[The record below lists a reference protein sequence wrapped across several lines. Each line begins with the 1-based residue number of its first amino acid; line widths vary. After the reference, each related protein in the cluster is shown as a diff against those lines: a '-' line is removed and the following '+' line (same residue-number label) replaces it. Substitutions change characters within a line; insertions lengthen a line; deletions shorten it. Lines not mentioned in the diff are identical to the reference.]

1 MKGMSRSEV
10 THEPRATPV
19 DWTKAFTCSALFV
32 ILLLLLFFRFGSL
45 EETVPSSA
53 SVSRA
58 GEGDSATAGDGG
70 DGGIGDGIG
79 TGIGDGEG
87 TGSGTEGEGPGGGPS
102 GDGSGRVETGE
113 APPGAGIVADPAAP
127 VTGNGAAVEVAET
140 APAEEPTTS
149 EVEEKAEEEEET
161 ESELPPPPME
171 DKIASLSLTPVAA
184 APPPSPAGLASRTGA
199 SGRSGGDSGGKNVG
213 GMLVKGN
220 SLGVILDVSG
230 SMTPYLEE
238 LRKEIREKFA
248 DAVFLE
254 VRGCSLHPT
263 NGAEIPVPDASMGPG
278 RDSVMLAIR
287 ELVEVHRVDSV
298 YWFSDLQDSQSE
310 DALHELMQ
318 LVAGTT
324 LSREAERPGATEEFS
339 GLDELEKLQEG
350 RPVENPD
357 SVFRLYVRSTDQRPE
372 SELARIIRK
381 SGGSFQKKG

>member
-1 MKGMSRSEV
+1 MKGMGRSEFNE
-10 THEPRATPV
+10 EPRATPV
-19 DWTKAFTCSALFV
+19 DWTKAFTCSALLV
-32 ILLLLLFFRFGSL
+32 ILLLLLFFRIGSH

-53 SVSRA
+53 QISRT

-70 DGGIGDGIG
+70 AGGIGDGAG

-87 TGSGTEGEGPGGGPS
+87 TGSGTEGEGPGGGLS

-113 APPGAGIVADPAAP
+113 APPGAGTVADPAAP
-127 VTGNGAAVEVAET
+127 VTGTGAAAEVAET
-140 APAEEPTTS
+140 VPAEEPTTS
-149 EVEEKAEEEEET
+149 EVEEKEEEET

-171 DKIASLSLTPVAA
+171 NKIASLSLTPVAA

-199 SGRSGGDSGGKNVG
+199 SGRSGGESGGKNVG

-254 VRGCSLHPT
+254 VTGCSLYPT
-263 NGAEIPVPDASMGPG
+263 NGAEIPVPDASDGPK
-278 RDSVMLAIR
+278 RDSVMLAMR

-298 YWFSDLQDSQSE
+298 YWFCDLQDSQSE
-310 DALHELMQ
+310 DALHELEE
-318 LVAGTT
+318 LVAGST
-324 LSREAERPGATEEFS
+324 LPRRTGGAPKEGFS
-339 GLDELEKLQEG
+339 GLDELKKLQDKSERAAPG
-350 RPVENPD
+350 
-357 SVFRLYVRSTDQRPE
+357 SVFHLYVRSTDQRPE
-372 SELARIIRK
+372 SELGRIIRK